1 MECENIQQEK
11 IKIQAFLRLELQKW
25 RVKRKQQN
33 DTHSAQKHRIFSLL
47 NRFRSLHEEQNVLIQ
62 KEKVRLELLRQNLE
76 DCSVKRIRNRLKY
89 FILLNN
95 EHEQLISK
103 IREDAISCK
112 WDKNIL
118 DVPKLRFVSEYR
130 SSCSQMFLKACSV
143 IKKRLQ
149 DSKFLRTPIFIEHLP
164 WLLLTI
170 NEIFLL
176 CKESR
181 ISFNIAKNRNKIH
194 SVYY

>member
-1 MECENIQQEK
+1 MECEKIQQEK
-11 IKIQAFLRLELQKW
+11 TKIQAFLRLELQKW
-25 RVKRKQQN
+25 RVKQKQQN
-33 DTHSAQKHRIFSLL
+33 DTHIAQKHRIFSLL

-76 DCSVKRIRNRLKY
+76 DRNVKRVRNRLKY

-112 WDKNIL
+112 WDKNII
-118 DVPKLRFVSEYR
+118 DVPKLRFVSPYR
-130 SSCSQMFLKACSV
+130 SNHLQMFLKARNF

-149 DSKFLRTPIFIEHLP
+149 LMYFPVKFLRNL
-164 WLLLTI
+164 
-170 NEIFLL
+170 FL
-176 CKESR
+176 
-181 ISFNIAKNRNKIH
+181 
-194 SVYY
+194 